1 VTERLPDKKGKYLI
15 LAVGSY
21 FGHYIDVS
29 WWAPKYDGF
38 EADLEGRAVWYQID
52 SEYGDCEL
60 DCVRYWMPLP
70 DVPKKED
77 DKS

>member
-1 VTERLPDKKGKYLI
+1 
-15 LAVGSY
+15 
-21 FGHYIDVS
+21 VS